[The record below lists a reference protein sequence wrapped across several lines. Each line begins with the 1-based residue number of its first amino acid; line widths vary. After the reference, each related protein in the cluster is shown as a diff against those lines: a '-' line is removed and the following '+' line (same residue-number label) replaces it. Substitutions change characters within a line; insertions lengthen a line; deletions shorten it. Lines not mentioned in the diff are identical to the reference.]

1 MYAFDDFQYYHYGSI
16 VSYSAAVLFC
26 NNLQYI
32 LVIYKS
38 GLPKSFRLFMF
49 GRFLVDFIP
58 EGSQSDLFLMFPW
71 LQSSNYC
78 IFHA

>member
-1 MYAFDDFQYYHYGSI
+1 MYAVDDFQYYHYGSI

-49 GRFLVDFIP
+49 VNTKYPKKPVSD
-58 EGSQSDLFLMFPW
+58 DLFLGDF
-71 LQSSNYC
+71 
-78 IFHA
+78 